1 MRCFKADLHTHTVLS
16 PCGDLEMSPGN
27 IADKAIE
34 KGLDIIGITDHN
46 STLQCATVKKVA
58 EQKGLFV
65 LCGAEVTTKEEVHC
79 LAFFEKHDQ
88 LSYFNDFI
96 YEHLADVKNDPE
108 KFGYQA
114 LVDENEMIISQPEK
128 LLISATD
135 LSIEALEKKVHEMD
149 GLFIAAHIDRIS
161 NGIIGQLGFIPPDL
175 NFDALELSKFTT
187 LEEFINDYPQPKDYT
202 YIQSSDAHY
211 VNDIGAVYT
220 RFYLNEP
227 SFSEIRKALNSQEGR
242 KTEMKL

>member
-1 MRCFKADLHTHTVLS
+1 MRHFKADLHTHTVLS
-16 PCGDLEMSPGN
+16 PCGDLEMSPQN

-46 STLQCATVKKVA
+46 STMQCATVKNIAGKR
-58 EQKGLFV
+58 GLFV

-79 LAFFEKHDQ
+79 LAFFEAPDQ

-135 LSIEALEKKVHEMD
+135 LSIEELEEKVHEMN
-149 GLFIAAHIDRIS
+149 GLFIAAHVDRIS

-187 LEEFINDYPQPKDYT
+187 FQKFVSDYPQQKNYT
-202 YIQSSDAHY
+202 FIQSSDAHFI
-211 VNDIGAVYT
+211 NDVGAVYT
-220 RFYLNEP
+220 QLYMEEP
-227 SFSEIRKALNSQEGR
+227 TFQEITKALKKQDGR
-242 KTEMKL
+242 KTELKL

>member
-1 MRCFKADLHTHTVLS
+1 MRRFKADLHTHTVLS

-58 EQKGLFV
+58 GRKGLFV

-79 LAFFEKHDQ
+79 LAFFDKPDQ
-88 LSYFNDFI
+88 LSNFNDFI

-128 LLISATD
+128 LLLSATD
-135 LSIEALEKKVHEMD
+135 LSIDDLEKKVHDMD
-149 GLFIAAHIDRIS
+149 GLFIAAHVDRIS

-187 LEEFINDYPQPKDYT
+187 LQKFINDYPQQKNYT
-202 YIQSSDAHY
+202 YIQSSDAHFI
-211 VNDIGAVYT
+211 NDVGAVHT
-220 RFYLNEP
+220 QFYIEEP
-227 SFSEIRKALNSQEGR
+227 SFQEITKALKNQEDR
-242 KTEMKL
+242 KTELAL

>member
-1 MRCFKADLHTHTVLS
+1 MRRFKADLHTHTVLS

-46 STLQCATVKKVA
+46 STLQCATVKNIA
-58 EQKGLFV
+58 EKKGLFV
-65 LCGAEVTTKEEVHC
+65 LCGTEVTTKEEVHC
-79 LAFFEKHDQ
+79 LAFFEAPVQ
-88 LSYFNDFI
+88 LNDFNNFI
-96 YEHLADVKNDPE
+96 YAHLADVKNDPE
-108 KFGYQA
+108 KFGFQA

-135 LSIEALEKKVHEMD
+135 LPIEELEKKVHEMD
-149 GLFIAAHIDRIS
+149 GLFIAAHVDRIS

-187 LEEFINDYPQPKDYT
+187 FHEFLCDYPQQNNYT
-202 YIQSSDAHY
+202 FIQSSDAHFI
-211 VNDIGAVYT
+211 NDIGAVYT
-220 RFYLNEP
+220 QFYIEEP
-227 SFSEIRKALNSQEGR
+227 SFHEITKALKNEDGR
-242 KTEMKL
+242 KTELKL